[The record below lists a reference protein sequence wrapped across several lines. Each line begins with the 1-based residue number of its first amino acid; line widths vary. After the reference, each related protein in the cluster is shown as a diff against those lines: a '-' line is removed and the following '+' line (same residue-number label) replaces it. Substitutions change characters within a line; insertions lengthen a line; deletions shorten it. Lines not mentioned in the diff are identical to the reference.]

1 MVLPN
6 SEKMKNIILTAA
18 AFLTLSGFSLPAQD
32 LEKMLESINPD
43 STPNFAYGIFK
54 GTTIINGQS
63 VEIPGHN
70 DLRFLVSHR
79 FGAVNTGLYN
89 FFGLDQGTTRLG
101 FEYGIKNI
109 MSFSIGRS
117 TYEKTYDAGI
127 KVKALRQQTGLRNI
141 PITMTIY
148 FAGFAETTKWEV
160 PERDNLF
167 SSRLAFTSQVLM
179 ARKFTKNLSLQ
190 ISPTWVHIN
199 LVSSL
204 SDQNNIFSIGLGGR
218 YKLAPKFSINGEYY
232 YLLPGETADDYASSL
247 SFGVDIETGGHV
259 FQLHFTNSR
268 LMFAPGYIARTDGKW
283 REGDIFIGFNIF
295 RNFALGKKRKNP
307 Y

>member
-1 MVLPN
+1 
-6 SEKMKNIILTAA
+6 MKKLILTTIAV
-18 AFLTLSGFSLPAQD
+18 LTLSGFSLYAQNLD
-32 LEKMLESINPD
+32 RILDNIDPD
-43 STPNFAYGIFK
+43 TTPNFTYGTFK

-101 FEYGIKNI
+101 FEYGIKDI
-109 MSFSIGRS
+109 VSFSIGRS
-117 TYEKTYDAGI
+117 TYEKTYDLGI
-127 KVKALRQQTGLRNI
+127 KVKVLRQQTGLRNI
-141 PITMTIY
+141 PLTMTLY
-148 FAGFAETTKWEV
+148 FAGFAETTKWQD

-167 SSRLAFTSQVLM
+167 SSRLSYTSQVLM
-179 ARKFTKNLSLQ
+179 ARKLTKNLSLQ
-190 ISPTWVHIN
+190 ISPTWVHVN
-199 LVSSL
+199 LVPSL
-204 SDQNNIFSIGLGGR
+204 SDQNNIFSVGLGGR

-232 YLLPGETADDYASSL
+232 YLLPGETADDYANSL

-295 RNFALGKKRKNP
+295 RNFTLGKKSINK